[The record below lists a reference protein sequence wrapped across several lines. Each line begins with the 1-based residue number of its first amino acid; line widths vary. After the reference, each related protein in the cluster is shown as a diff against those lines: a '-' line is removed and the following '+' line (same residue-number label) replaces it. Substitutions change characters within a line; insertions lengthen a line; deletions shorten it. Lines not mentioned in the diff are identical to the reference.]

1 MPVLTISLEGEDAF
15 PEIKRHQRLI
25 HIGEGGQP
33 IRVAVLDKGMASG
46 RPSVA
51 IRLET
56 HDGTVIIAETSA
68 RLFAQA
74 GRLITAKYPN
84 LFEGD

>member
-1 MPVLTISLEGEDAF
+1 MPALIITLDGEGSF
-15 PEIKRHQRLI
+15 PEPKRHQRFL
-25 HIGEGGQP
+25 HIGDGGQP
-33 IRVAVLDKGMASG
+33 IRVAVLDKGMRSG

-74 GRLITAKYPN
+74 GRLIAAKYPD